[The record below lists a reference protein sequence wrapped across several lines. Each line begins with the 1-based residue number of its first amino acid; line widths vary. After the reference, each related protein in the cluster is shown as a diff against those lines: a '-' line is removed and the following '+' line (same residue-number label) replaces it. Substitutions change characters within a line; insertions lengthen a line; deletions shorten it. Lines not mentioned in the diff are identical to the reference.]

1 MGRNP
6 VVGRQGPKAHAAQLP
21 EGVQKAGL
29 RVKQIRSTSGHAET
43 MRRTLLALGLRRN
56 QQTVVVKDDPG
67 VRGMIYKV
75 RHLVEV
81 APAGEK

>member
-6 VVGRQGPKAHAAQLP
+6 VVGRQGPAAHAAQLP
-21 EGVQKAGL
+21 EKVQAKGL
-29 RVKQIRSTSGHAET
+29 RVTQIRSTSGHAET
-43 MRRTLLALGLRRN
+43 MRRTLRALGLRRN

>member
-1 MGRNP
+1 MGRNL
-6 VVGRQGPKAHAAQLP
+6 VVGRQRPKAYAAQLP
-21 EGVQKAGL
+21 DGVQKDGL

-43 MRRTLLALGLRRN
+43 MRRTLRALGLRRN